1 MQAGLKEATVYELTI
16 GNKNYSSWSLRPWL
30 LLAERGIPFVEREV
44 PLQQGSSWDAFRAF
58 APNGKVPCLR
68 DGDTVVWD
76 SLAIV
81 EYLAER
87 HAGVWPAD
95 AKARAWAR
103 CASAEMHSGF
113 AALRGTC
120 PMNCAVRVR
129 LHGIDAPLARDL
141 ARVSELW
148 VEGLGR
154 FGGPFLAGDAFSA
167 VDAFFAP
174 VAFRIQSY
182 QLPMDPL
189 ALAYAQHLRELPGM
203 LRWYAAALAETAR
216 VADSE
221 AIAQR
226 VGMVLQDLRSA
237 G

>member
-1 MQAGLKEATVYELTI
+1 MYELTI

-30 LLAERGIPFVEREV
+30 LLTERDIPFAEREV

-87 HAGVWPAD
+87 HAGVWPGD
-95 AKARAWAR
+95 AQARAWAR

-113 AALRGTC
+113 TALRGTC

-129 LHGIDAPLARDL
+129 LHGIDPALERDL
-141 ARVSELW
+141 ARVAELW
-148 VEGLGR
+148 NEGLAR
-154 FGGPFLAGDAFSA
+154 FGGPFLAGHAFTA

-182 QLPMDPL
+182 GLPMDAV
-189 ALAYAQHLRELPGM
+189 ALAYAQRLRELPGM
-203 LRWYAAALAETAR
+203 QRWYAQALAER
-216 VADSE
+216 VRLTDSE
-221 AIAQR
+221 ETAQR
-226 VGMVLQDLRSA
+226 VGTVLEDLRVA